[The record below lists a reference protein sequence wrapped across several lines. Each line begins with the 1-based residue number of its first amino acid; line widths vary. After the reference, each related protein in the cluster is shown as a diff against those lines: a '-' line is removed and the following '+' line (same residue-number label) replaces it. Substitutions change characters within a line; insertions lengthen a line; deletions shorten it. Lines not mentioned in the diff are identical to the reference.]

1 MGEINLSASWGV
13 QQIIDTLPAVVF
25 EYTISSNGLR
35 DFTYI
40 SPRCEELLGVSAE
53 ILMRGIFPMKHF
65 IHQDDWE
72 AFHQS
77 SEASIAKLDHWKW
90 EGRIHGRDGQP
101 VWVEAS
107 GVPRQMANG
116 SVVWSGLI
124 SNISGRKLL
133 EQRQRETEE
142 RYRDL
147 IEYLPLGIGIHV
159 NGKLVFANDSAA
171 KMLGA
176 ADAKELIGR
185 DVLEF
190 AHPDSKDLMLERMKL
205 LLGGKPVP
213 LAEMKLVRLDG
224 KVITV
229 ETSAHPYTYRGVPAV
244 QLIIK
249 DITGQREAVVA
260 VKRTEKL
267 FFQLFQ
273 NSPLAIVMLDE
284 GGAVVRVNKGFEEL
298 FGYSQRELVGKGL
311 NQFIVPEELEAEGN
325 DLNSLIS
332 SERVIRQE
340 SFRFRKDRARLSV
353 IIYGVP
359 VRFEDHTIGIFGVY
373 VDITERKQVEEELKI
388 RNAELDNFVYK
399 VSHDLRAPLSSVLG
413 LVNLAAMPGNSD
425 SLAEYFSMV
434 GQKVNQ
440 LDHFISD
447 VLSHSKN
454 LKMEVKVAKINF
466 GEVIEK
472 TFSQLYYLKG
482 VDKIKKEI
490 AIHAENFYSDPW
502 RISEVFRNLIS
513 NAVKYRRLNIE
524 IPAIHILIR
533 SNSDFAEILFKDN
546 GTGIDPKNLPHVFDM
561 FYRASEQSAGSGL
574 GLYIVKNAVE
584 KLGGE
589 ITVESTLGAG
599 TTFRLKL
606 RNLMADFKQDNT

>member
-1 MGEINLSASWGV
+1 MSEINLSASWGV

-159 NGKLVFANDSAA
+159 NGKLVFANDSTA

-176 ADAKELIGR
+176 ADTKELIGR
-185 DVLEF
+185 DVLEL
-190 AHPDSKDLMLERMKL
+190 AHPDSKGIMLERMKL

-229 ETSAHPYTYRGVPAV
+229 ESSAHPYTYRGVPAV

-332 SERVIRQE
+332 SEKVIRQE

-359 VRFEDHTIGIFGVY
+359 VRFEDHAIGIFGVY

-425 SLAEYFSMV
+425 NLAEYFSMV

-490 AIHAENFYSDPW
+490 AIHAEDFYSDPW

-546 GTGIDPKNLPHVFDM
+546 GTGIDPKNLPHIFDM

-606 RNLMADFKQDNT
+606 RNLMADFKQNNT

>member
-1 MGEINLSASWGV
+1 MSETNLSATWGV

-25 EYTISSNGLR
+25 EYTISNNGLR

-40 SPRCEELLGVSAE
+40 SPRCEELLGVSSE
-53 ILMRGIFPMKHF
+53 ILTRGILPMKNF

-72 AFHQS
+72 NFHQS
-77 SEASIAKLDHWKW
+77 SEASISKLSNWKW
-90 EGRIHGRDGQP
+90 EGRIHGRNGQP
-101 VWVEAS
+101 VWIEAS
-107 GVPRQMANG
+107 GVPRQLSNG
-116 SVVWSGLI
+116 NVVWSGLI
-124 SNISGRKLL
+124 TDISSRKAM

-159 NGKLVFANDSAA
+159 NGKLVFVNESAA
-171 KMLGA
+171 KMLGTS
-176 ADAKELIGR
+176 DPDELIGR
-185 DVLEF
+185 DVIEF
-190 AHPDSKDLMLERMKL
+190 THPDSKDVMRERIKL

-213 LAEMKLVRLDG
+213 MAEIKLLRLDD

-229 ETSAHPYTYRGVPAV
+229 ETSAHPYTYKGMAAV

-249 DITGQREAVVA
+249 DITGQREAAVA

-273 NSPLAIVMLDE
+273 SSPLAIVMLDE
-284 GGAVVRVNKGFEEL
+284 AGVVVRVNKGFEEL

-332 SERVIRQE
+332 SEKVIRQE
-340 SFRFRKDRARLSV
+340 SFRFRKDGTKLSV

-373 VDITERKQVEEELKI
+373 VDITESKRVEEELKI
-388 RNAELDNFVYK
+388 RNTELDNFVYK

-413 LVNLAAMPGNSD
+413 LVNLAAMPGNGDNLS
-425 SLAEYFSMV
+425 EYFSMV
-434 GQKVNQ
+434 GQKVRQ

-454 LKMEVKVAKINF
+454 LKMEVKIAKINF
-466 GEVIEK
+466 SEVIEN
-472 TFSQLYYLKG
+472 TFSQLNYLKD

-490 AIHAENFYSDPW
+490 AIQAEDFYCDPW

-513 NAVKYRRLNIE
+513 NAVKYRRVNIDV
-524 IPAIHILIR
+524 PAIHIHIR
-533 SNSDFAEILFKDN
+533 ANANHAEIYFKDN
-546 GTGIDPKNLPHVFDM
+546 GIGIDPKSRPHVFDM
-561 FYRASEQSAGSGL
+561 FYRATEQSAGSGL

-589 ITVESTLGAG
+589 IAVESTLGAG

-606 RNLMADFKQDNT
+606 RNLISDFKQDNA